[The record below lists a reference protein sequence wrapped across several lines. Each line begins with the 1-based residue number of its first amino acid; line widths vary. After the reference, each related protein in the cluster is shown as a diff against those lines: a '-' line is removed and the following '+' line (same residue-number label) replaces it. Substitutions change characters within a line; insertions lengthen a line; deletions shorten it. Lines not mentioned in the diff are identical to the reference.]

1 MRKVVITVAIIVGV
15 LILAAI
21 LLPFLIDANQF
32 RPRVESEAGKALGR
46 EVKVGNLSL
55 SIFSGGVSAESLSIA
70 EDPAFGK
77 DSFLTAKSMNI
88 GVELMPLITSRKLN
102 IQSFTIEQPKVNLIH
117 GANGKWNI
125 TTLGANAPKSQ
136 GASPG
141 EFKVGKFAIKDGTIS
156 VQYQGTK
163 AKPSVYS
170 KVNLT
175 ATDVSLTSAFPYEF
189 SATPPG
195 GGSITMN
202 GNFGPLSQSETGQ
215 TPVSAKLKVEN
226 FDLGSSGLLDPASGM
241 RGVLSLDANLDSNG
255 KTAKLDGHGTG
266 DKLCLVQ
273 GCAPAKTPV
282 GLDFAT
288 NYDLARQNGSL
299 TKGVLKLGKSA
310 ANLGGAF
317 DMSGAATRLNMKVDA
332 NNMAV
337 GDIEGILPSVG
348 VILPSGANLEGGTAN
363 AHATITGPV
372 DGLITAGS
380 VSVNNTKLTGY
391 DLGSKLA
398 AISKLAG
405 IGSAKETLIELFS
418 SNVRVA
424 PQGTQVQDLKL
435 VLPAIGTL
443 TGDGVIGPNNELNL
457 KMSAQLKTQGNA
469 LGALTQA
476 AGFGGKSATIPF
488 RITGTTT
495 NPVFTPDVTG
505 AVGGILSGAKGQQQN
520 TTPGNLINDLGGLFG
535 KKKKP

>member
-1 MRKVVITVAIIVGV
+1 
-15 LILAAI
+15 
-21 LLPFLIDANQF
+21 
-32 RPRVESEAGKALGR
+32 
-46 EVKVGNLSL
+46 
-55 SIFSGGVSAESLSIA
+55 
-70 EDPAFGK
+70 
-77 DSFLTAKSMNI
+77 
-88 GVELMPLITSRKLN
+88 
-102 IQSFTIEQPKVNLIH
+102 
-117 GANGKWNI
+117 
-125 TTLGANAPKSQ
+125 
-136 GASPG
+136 
-141 EFKVGKFAIKDGTIS
+141 
-156 VQYQGTK
+156 
-163 AKPSVYS
+163 
-170 KVNLT
+170 
-175 ATDVSLTSAFPYEF
+175 
-189 SATPPG
+189 
-195 GGSITMN
+195 
-202 GNFGPLSQSETGQ
+202 
-215 TPVSAKLKVEN
+215 
-226 FDLGSSGLLDPASGM
+226 M

-273 GCAPAKTPV
+273 GCTPAKTSV

-288 NYDLARQNGSL
+288 NYDLARQDGSL
-299 TKGVLKLGKSA
+299 TKGILKLGKST

-317 DMSGAATRLNMKVDA
+317 DMSGAATRLNMKMDA
-332 NNMAV
+332 NNVAV
-337 GDIEGILPSVG
+337 GDIEGILPAVG

-380 VSVNNTKLTGY
+380 VNVNNTKLTGY

-443 TGDGVIGPNNELNL
+443 TGEGVIGPSNDLNF

-488 RITGTTT
+488 HVTGTTA
-495 NPVFTPDVTG
+495 NPVFTPDVAG
-505 AVGGILSGAKGQQQN
+505 AVGGILSGAKGQQQQN
-520 TTPGNLINDLGGLFG
+520 TTPGNLINNLGGLFG

>member
-1 MRKVVITVAIIVGV
+1 M
-15 LILAAI
+15 
-21 LLPFLIDANQF
+21 
-32 RPRVESEAGKALGR
+32 
-46 EVKVGNLSL
+46 
-55 SIFSGGVSAESLSIA
+55 
-70 EDPAFGK
+70 
-77 DSFLTAKSMNI
+77 
-88 GVELMPLITSRKLN
+88 
-102 IQSFTIEQPKVNLIH
+102 
-117 GANGKWNI
+117 
-125 TTLGANAPKSQ
+125 
-136 GASPG
+136 
-141 EFKVGKFAIKDGTIS
+141 
-156 VQYQGTK
+156 
-163 AKPSVYS
+163 
-170 KVNLT
+170 
-175 ATDVSLTSAFPYEF
+175 
-189 SATPPG
+189 
-195 GGSITMN
+195 
-202 GNFGPLSQSETGQ
+202 
-215 TPVSAKLKVEN
+215 
-226 FDLGSSGLLDPASGM
+226 
-241 RGVLSLDANLDSNG
+241 
-255 KTAKLDGHGTG
+255 
-266 DKLCLVQ
+266 Q

-337 GDIEGILPSVG
+337 GDIEGILPAVG